1 MPRISAPT
9 VAEHRV
15 RQRDALLNAAT
26 EILVADGLPAVTPA
40 SVGAA
45 AGLARSSVYQYFD
58 SSAALL
64 AAIVEAAFPPADAA
78 ILRAVDAAPD
88 PAAKVDAYVR
98 AVLRLAA
105 DGTYRPGAVLA
116 AAELPGACRARLDEL
131 YDRQALPLAGAVS
144 ELGVTDPALTVRL
157 VRGALRAAVDAV
169 DGGASVRSVTRRT
182 LDFVRA
188 ALGTG

>member
-15 RQRDALLNAAT
+15 RQREALLSAAT
-26 EILVADGLPAVTPA
+26 DILVADGLAAVSPA

-64 AAIVEAAFPPADAA
+64 AAIVEDAFPRADAA
-78 ILRAVDAAPD
+78 ILRAVEAAPD

-105 DGTYRPGAVLA
+105 DGTYRPAAVLA
-116 AAELPGACRARLDEL
+116 AAELPGACRVRLDEL
-131 YDRQALPLAGAVS
+131 YDRQAEPLAAAVRD
-144 ELGVTDPALTVRL
+144 LGVPDPVLTVRL
-157 VRGALRAAVDAV
+157 VRGALRAAIDAV
-169 DGGASVRSVTRRT
+169 DAGAPARSVTRRT
-182 LDFVRA
+182 LEFVRA